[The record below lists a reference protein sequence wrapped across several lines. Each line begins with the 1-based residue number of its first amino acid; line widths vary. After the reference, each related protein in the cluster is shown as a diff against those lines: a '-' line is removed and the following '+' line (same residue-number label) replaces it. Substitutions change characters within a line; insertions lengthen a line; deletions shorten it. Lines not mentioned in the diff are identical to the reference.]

1 MKNKIIFSIA
11 LLIIISGTIYLI
23 SNLLKNSSVFTQE
36 AKPIVIGFSMGT
48 TREERWFTDRD
59 LFVKKAQE
67 LGALV
72 SVTLSDYDVDKQISQ
87 IEGLVKQGVDVIVV
101 IPSDSQKIAPAVEAA
116 KAAGVKIIAYDRL
129 IKDSNLDL
137 YISFDNVKVGQMEAQ
152 NILDV
157 VDKGHFAYIGGSPD
171 DNNSVLLKDGSMKVL
186 ADKIESGDIDLVIDE
201 PTPNWDP
208 EEAYKTIKNYLKSG
222 KKLDAVIASNDGT
235 ASGVIRALAEF
246 NLDGKI
252 PVSGQDAEL
261 SALQRI
267 VAGTQTCT
275 VYKPITD
282 LANKAAELAVALA
295 RGLNPETVTF
305 TDNGKIQVPS
315 YFLEPIAV
323 TQNNLNDTV
332 IKDGFHTY
340 NEIYQTPAK

>member
-1 MKNKIIFSIA
+1 MKNKIILLLA
-11 LLIIISGTIYLI
+11 LLIIISGTVYLI
-23 SNLLKNSSVFTQE
+23 SGFLKNSYQASKEVE
-36 AKPIVIGFSMGT
+36 PIVIGFSMGT

-101 IPSDSQKIAPAVEAA
+101 IPADSQKIAPAIKTA
-116 KAAGVKIIAYDRL
+116 KEAGVKVIAYDRL
-129 IKDSNLDL
+129 IGDSDIDL
-137 YISFDNVKVGQMEAQ
+137 YVSFDNVKVGQMEAQ
-152 NILDV
+152 NILDI
-157 VDKGHFAYIGGSPD
+157 VDNGRFAYIGGSPD
-171 DNNSVLLKDGSMKVL
+171 DHNSVLLKEGSMKVL
-186 ADKIESGDIDLVIDE
+186 ADKIASGDIKLVIDE

-208 EEAYKTIKNYLKSG
+208 EEAYKTVKNYLNSG
-222 KKLDAVIASNDGT
+222 KKLDAVIAANDGT
-235 ASGVIRALAEF
+235 ASGVIKALAEF

-261 SALQRI
+261 AALQRI

-295 RGLNPETVTF
+295 RGLNPETVNF

-315 YFLEPIAV
+315 YFLEPIVV
-323 TQNNLNDTV
+323 TKNNLNDTV

-340 NEIYQTPAK
+340 NEIYQTPLK